1 MKTQR
6 PISLRHL
13 VPWLIFILVLAAP
26 AVAQKVPA
34 TAREAASLPQFAP
47 RLAHNGT
54 LPHRAS
60 APAHGPSCSPLP
72 RGHGSRKAL
81 PQDGVI
87 YDNGPYNGTTDAW
100 TINFGFSTSDSF
112 TGGANVT
119 GVHFVYWDASASD
132 LLTSLDLAV
141 GSTSFG
147 GTFQT
152 STSVINTFL
161 GTNQYGYNLYQ
172 ADAGFAGA
180 SGGPG
185 YITLAN
191 ACTTSGCSVSNP
203 IYWDENSGVGCTS
216 QGCPSTAYE
225 SNLGSIPSEAFSLT
239 GGGNGCMPEQS
250 GNFRVIHDF
259 GGQDDGGSPYGVAI
273 NQAGELFGPTQFG
286 NGTVFRLLKAGS
298 DWVFSTLYNFA
309 GGDRGA
315 SPEGL
320 IIGLNGILY
329 GDAYGGVPNC
339 ESGDYCGLIFGVRPA
354 PTACL
359 TGSCSWSENVP
370 YSFTGPTDA
379 WQGHGL
385 VSDKAGNLYGVSQS
399 GGAQQ
404 QGAVFELAPSSGG
417 WMESILYSFTG
428 GSDGGGPTSILVGN
442 DGNLYGMAAVGGA
455 HGGGVVF
462 QLTPS
467 GNGWTETV
475 LYDLPYMSWGWGTN
489 PHSLIQ
495 DSAGNLFGTYDY
507 GGCCDSAVGLI
518 FMLSPSDGNWV
529 FTELHHGNQD
539 LDGDDVYANM
549 VFDAAGNLWG
559 TGGGIIGCINPD
571 SVGYIF
577 ELART
582 SDGWQY
588 STPMYWDGTIFDT
601 GGALATDAQG
611 NLYGTT
617 SSCGSHQHGTVWEL
631 KAAQ

>member
-1 MKTQR
+1 M
-6 PISLRHL
+6 
-13 VPWLIFILVLAAP
+13 
-26 AVAQKVPA
+26 
-34 TAREAASLPQFAP
+34 
-47 RLAHNGT
+47 
-54 LPHRAS
+54 
-60 APAHGPSCSPLP
+60 
-72 RGHGSRKAL
+72 
-81 PQDGVI
+81 
-87 YDNGPYNGTTDAW
+87 
-100 TINFGFSTSDSF
+100 TSVDMAF
-112 TGGANVT
+112 
-119 GVHFVYWDASASD
+119 
-132 LLTSLDLAV
+132 

-147 GTFQT
+147 GTY
-152 STSVINTFL
+152 NTYGVSNNTLL
-161 GTNQYGYNLYQ
+161 GNNNYGFAIYQ
-172 ADAGFAGA
+172 ADFTFANVPWSGAGYV
-180 SGGPG
+180 S
-185 YITLAN
+185 LQN
-191 ACTTSGCSVSNP
+191 ACTAGGCSAGEAQ
-203 IYWDENSGVGCTS
+203 IFWDENEGG
-216 QGCPSTAYE
+216 STAYE
-225 SNLGSIPSEAFSLT
+225 NTLGSIPSETFTLT
-239 GGGNGCMPEQS
+239 GGGGGNVCMPEHS
-250 GNFRVIHDF
+250 GNFKVIHDF
-259 GGQDDGGSPYGVAI
+259 SGQDDGGSPSGVAI
-273 NQAGELFGPTQFG
+273 DKVGNLYGPAQPS
-286 NGTVFRLLKAGS
+286 TVFQLLKEGS
-298 DWVFSTLYNFA
+298 DWVFGALYHFA
-309 GGDRGA
+309 GGDRGIA
-315 SPEGL
+315 PGGVIL
-320 IIGLNGILY
+320 GPNGILY
-329 GDAYGGVPNC
+329 GSAYGGLPNC
-339 ESGDYCGLIFGVRPA
+339 ESGEYCGLIFGLRRRPS
-354 PTACL
+354 ACL
-359 TGSCSWSENVP
+359 TGSCSWLESVP

-379 WQGHGL
+379 WGGGGL
-385 VSDKAGNLYGVSQS
+385 VSDKAGNLYGISYS